1 MITYETSSLF
11 MFLIALIIVL
21 KLAFESDSD
30 QLSWLKQFE
39 KSGVATGQVKEVQF
53 DEFPSSR
60 GAATAESDALQFF
73 FYNLPHTKKIRL
85 TPFEHTACMYAIT
98 MFCSILLQQATLQEV
113 EPSSVILRR
122 IFQF

>member
-39 KSGVATGQVKEVQF
+39 KSGVATGQVKEVHF
-53 DEFPSSR
+53 
-60 GAATAESDALQFF
+60 
-73 FYNLPHTKKIRL
+73 
-85 TPFEHTACMYAIT
+85 
-98 MFCSILLQQATLQEV
+98 LLQTIPVLYICA
-113 EPSSVILRR
+113 R
-122 IFQF
+122 